1 MDKISVFSTIYL
13 LRPRHKRDRHHLYHR
28 WQINQK
34 VTYHDGQRVAFAV
47 VKPTEQERKRQRICF
62 GSGSRHIRDT
72 DRIGNQRDR
81 CFIFQRIIINNAAK
95 TQFLRLSVNGR
106 L

>member
-47 VKPTEQERKRQRICF
+47 VKPTE
-62 GSGSRHIRDT
+62 
-72 DRIGNQRDR
+72 
-81 CFIFQRIIINNAAK
+81 
-95 TQFLRLSVNGR
+95 
-106 L
+106 

>member
-13 LRPRHKRDRHHLYHR
+13 LRSRHKRDRHHLYHR

-34 VTYHDGQRVAFAV
+34 VTDHDGQRVAFAIV
-47 VKPTEQERKRQRICF
+47 IPTEQERKRQRICF

-72 DRIGNQRDR
+72 DCIGNQRDR
-81 CFIFQRIIINNAAK
+81 CFIFQGVSILPFTRHTSRPCEAC
-95 TQFLRLSVNGR
+95 
-106 L
+106 

>member
-1 MDKISVFSTIYL
+1 MDKISVFFTIHL

-47 VKPTEQERKRQRICF
+47 VKPTEYERKRQRGDKSIKHIF
-62 GSGSRHIRDT
+62 AVRQSGNETMLKGIEERRNSEIT
-72 DRIGNQRDR
+72 KLQR
-81 CFIFQRIIINNAAK
+81 
-95 TQFLRLSVNGR
+95 
-106 L
+106 

>member
-34 VTYHDGQRVAFAV
+34 VTDHDGQRVAFTV
-47 VKPTEQERKRQRICF
+47 VKPTE
-62 GSGSRHIRDT
+62 
-72 DRIGNQRDR
+72 
-81 CFIFQRIIINNAAK
+81 
-95 TQFLRLSVNGR
+95 
-106 L
+106 